1 MFDNP
6 LKQWPTGRKRG
17 EDGNTYHLMKKS
29 KITDTS
35 FKTVSQ
41 IFFRI
46 CLEAREF
53 LLGRQSV
60 KEKHFDSRKQSS
72 V

>member
-1 MFDNP
+1 
-6 LKQWPTGRKRG
+6 
-17 EDGNTYHLMKKS
+17 MKKS
-29 KITDTS
+29 IITDTS

-60 KEKHFDSRKQSS
+60 KEKHFDCRKQSS
-72 V
+72 VWIDTQSFCVGSI

>member
-1 MFDNP
+1 
-6 LKQWPTGRKRG
+6 
-17 EDGNTYHLMKKS
+17 MKKS
-29 KITDTS
+29 KITGTS

-46 CLEAREF
+46 FLEACEF

-60 KEKHFDSRKQSS
+60 KEKHFDSRKQPS
-72 V
+72 VWIDTQSFCVGSI